1 MTMPLG
7 LQYVPILAS
16 ANNSIEL
23 PDGTLLDTAPD
34 QANALADLIN
44 TIPLISS
51 IKTHLDSGFKLKDL
65 EASSGAITVLRWIV
79 GSCRAY
85 LKETKPGEGVL
96 NATGGVRTPGVV
108 EAGVVRQFT
117 FVVGSPEQEDNFRQE
132 IVKARSEKP
141 SIEQYPTLLA
151 FHGMSKPSSVLEML
165 LMDRIEYREMA

>member
-1 MTMPLG
+1 MSSFHPR
-7 LQYVPILAS
+7 AD
-16 ANNSIEL
+16 NSIEL
-23 PDGTLLDTAPD
+23 PDGSLLDTVPD
-34 QANALADLIN
+34 QANALADLID

-51 IKTHLDSGFKLKDL
+51 IKSHLYSGFKLKDL
-65 EASSGAITVLRWIV
+65 DASSGAITVLRWIV

-96 NATGGVRTPGVV
+96 NAIGSVRTAGLV

-132 IVKARSEKP
+132 IVKARGEKP

-151 FHGMSKPSSVLEML
+151 FHGTSYFHSFVEDKAYDQARRL
-165 LMDRIEYREMA
+165 RGGITF